1 MKIIQNMVVR
11 IISHPFVQRR
21 PVIVQ
26 FVKFSL
32 IGVINTMVSFA
43 AYLFFT
49 RLIKFDP
56 LIANALAFVI
66 AVTISY
72 VLNKNWTFRDRGRI
86 TVNQYSRFFTISGI
100 GFGLSEVIILVV
112 HHLLDIHDFIAFTV
126 ATVIV
131 MFWNFF
137 ANRFWTFRPTSV
149 DLRK

>member
-1 MKIIQNMVVR
+1 MKILQNMLVR

-21 PVIVQ
+21 PLLVQ

-32 IGVINTMVSFA
+32 IGVINTVVSFT
-43 AYLFFT
+43 AYTFFT
-49 RLIKFDP
+49 RVIKLDP
-56 LIANALAFVI
+56 LVANAIAFVM
-66 AVTISY
+66 AVSISY
-72 VLNKNWTFRDRGRI
+72 VLNKNWTFRDRGRV

-131 MFWNFF
+131 LFWNFF
-137 ANRFWTFRPTSV
+137 ANRFWTFRPIAT
-149 DLRK
+149 DLPK

>member
-1 MKIIQNMVVR
+1 MLVR

-21 PVIVQ
+21 PLLVQ

-32 IGVINTMVSFA
+32 IGVINTVVSFT
-43 AYLFFT
+43 AYTFFT
-49 RLIKFDP
+49 RVIKLDP
-56 LIANALAFVI
+56 LVANAIAFVM
-66 AVTISY
+66 AVSISY
-72 VLNKNWTFRDRGRI
+72 VLNKNWTFRDRGRV

-131 MFWNFF
+131 LFWNFF
-137 ANRFWTFRPTSV
+137 ANRFWTFRPIAT
-149 DLRK
+149 DLPK